1 MIRRPPRA
9 TRTGTLF
16 PNTTLFRTAEAIADQ
31 YRETQVIAAQRTDA
45 PAPIFHRQPVAAGGI
60 PFVLVGHAKQMA
72 LVVVRQRAVRGGPQ
86 QAVVYTRAIADLHTA
101 GDRKSTR
108 LNSSH

>member
-1 MIRRPPRA
+1 M
-9 TRTGTLF
+9 
-16 PNTTLFRTAEAIADQ
+16 AEAIADE
-31 YRETQVIAAQRTDA
+31 YRETQVIADQRTDA

-86 QAVVYTRAIADLHTA
+86 QAVVYTRAIAALHTA
-101 GDRKSTR
+101 GARGAQLDADLRPEER
-108 LNSSH
+108 RGGNGE